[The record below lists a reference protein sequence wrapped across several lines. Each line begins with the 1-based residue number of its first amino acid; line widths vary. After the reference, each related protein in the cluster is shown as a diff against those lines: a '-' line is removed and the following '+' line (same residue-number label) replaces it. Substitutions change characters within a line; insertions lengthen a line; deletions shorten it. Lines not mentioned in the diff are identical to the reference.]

1 MRPPY
6 LADDVIMPDQTL
18 VHFATKQMFD
28 ILVFIQPTSPLIKPE
43 YINIGIEMM
52 KTGDYD
58 SLFTVTEEHW
68 LPRWDEDINPID
80 WDVTDRPRRQDK
92 QKSFIENG
100 MMYITT
106 LDSLLETELRYG
118 GRKGFIKIPLR
129 DSFQVDTQEDLDLI
143 RKLI

>member
-1 MRPPY
+1 
-6 LADDVIMPDQTL
+6 
-18 VHFATKQMFD
+18 
-28 ILVFIQPTSPLIKPE
+28 
-43 YINIGIEMM
+43 MM

-68 LPRWDEDINPID
+68 LPRWDEYINPVD
-80 WDVTDRPRRQDK
+80 WDITDRPRRQDK

-106 LDSLLETELRYG
+106 VDSLLKTELRYG